1 MLFFTQDAKIK
12 IFIPFIPYLCDE
24 NLKRMDLSKRKRFPL
39 LEKVEILDI
48 GAEGKA
54 IAKYNDKIVFVP
66 RLVPGDIVDIQV
78 NKKRKKYLE
87 GYPVKFHKY
96 SAIRTKPYCSHF
108 GTCGGC
114 KWQNLPYEEQLKYK
128 QKQVYDQLH
137 RIGKIPSI
145 QLEKMSNIL
154 PSEKTKYYRNKLE
167 YTFSNNRWLTREEID
182 SGKEFP
188 DMDALGFHVPGMFD
202 KVINITECYHQPSP
216 SNEIRNAVRKFSK
229 QNGLSFFDI
238 KKQVGFLRNLIIRNA
253 SSGQW
258 MVIISFFYEDKE
270 KRELLL
276 EYISNKFSILT
287 SLMYVINSKKNDTI
301 TDQDIKLFKGK
312 DHIIE
317 EMEGLKFK
325 VGPKSFYQTNSAQA
339 YELYK
344 TVRKFANLQ
353 GKELVYDLYTGTG
366 TIACF
371 ISSGAGHVIGIDSVP
386 EAIEDAKKN
395 SQLNGIDNIDFYTG
409 DIKDIFNNEFITENG
424 KPDVIILDPPRAGV
438 HKDVIENIQLA
449 SPEKIIYVSC
459 NPATQARDI
468 NFLLEDY
475 EVAEI
480 QPVDM
485 FPQTHHVENVVLLL
499 HNAPFGAFSSG

>member
-1 MLFFTQDAKIK
+1 
-12 IFIPFIPYLCDE
+12 
-24 NLKRMDLSKRKRFPL
+24 LSKRKKYPL
-39 LEKVEILDI
+39 LEKVEIIDI

-54 IAKYNDKIVFVP
+54 IAKHNDKIIFIP
-66 RLVPGDIVDIQV
+66 QLVPGDIVDIQV

-87 GYPVKFHKY
+87 GYPVKFHQY
-96 SAIRTKPYCSHF
+96 SAIRTKPYCNHF

-145 QLEKMSNIL
+145 QLEKMNNIR

-188 DMDALGFHVPGMFD
+188 DMNALGFHVPGMFD
-202 KVINITECYHQPSP
+202 KVIDLTECYHQPSP
-216 SNEIRNAVRKFSK
+216 SNEIRNAVREFSK
-229 QNGLSFFDI
+229 QNRLSYFDI
-238 KKQVGFLRNLIIRNA
+238 KKQVGFLRNLIIRNT
-253 SSGQW
+253 SSGQF
-258 MVIISFFYEDKE
+258 MVIVSFFYDDK
-270 KRELLL
+270 KNRELLL
-276 EYISNKFSILT
+276 EYISSKFPMLT

-325 VGPKSFYQTNSAQA
+325 VSPKSFYQTNSAQA

-344 TVRKFANLQ
+344 KVRKFADLKGN
-353 GKELVYDLYTGTG
+353 ELIYDLYTGTG

-371 ISSGAGHVIGIDSVP
+371 IASGTGHVIGIDSVP
-386 EAIEDAKKN
+386 EAIEDARKN
-395 SQLNGIDNIDFYTG
+395 SQLNELDNIDFYTG

-424 KPDVIILDPPRAGV
+424 KPDVLILDPPRAGV
-438 HKDVIENIQLA
+438 HKDVIENIRLA

-468 NFLLEDY
+468 SFLLDKY
-475 EVAEI
+475 EVVEI

-485 FPQTHHVENVVLLL
+485 FPQTHHVENIVLLIRK
-499 HNAPFGAFSSG
+499 

>member
-1 MLFFTQDAKIK
+1 M
-12 IFIPFIPYLCDE
+12 
-24 NLKRMDLSKRKRFPL
+24 SKRKKYPL
-39 LEKVEILDI
+39 LEKVEIIDI

-54 IAKYNDKIVFVP
+54 IAKHNDKIIFIP
-66 RLVPGDIVDIQV
+66 QLVPGDIVDIQV

-114 KWQNLPYEEQLKYK
+114 KWQNLPYKEQLKYK

-145 QLEKMSNIL
+145 QLEKMNNIR

-188 DMDALGFHVPGMFD
+188 DMNALGFHVPGMFD
-202 KVINITECYHQPSP
+202 KVIDLTECYHQPSP
-216 SNEIRNAVRKFSK
+216 SNEIRNAVREFSK
-229 QNGLSFFDI
+229 QNRLSYFDI
-238 KKQVGFLRNLIIRNA
+238 KKQVGFLRNLIIRNT
-253 SSGQW
+253 SSGQF
-258 MVIISFFYEDKE
+258 MVIVSFFYDDK
-270 KRELLL
+270 KNRELLL
-276 EYISNKFSILT
+276 EYISSKFPMLT

-325 VGPKSFYQTNSAQA
+325 VSPKSFYQTNSAQA

-344 TVRKFANLQ
+344 KVRKFADLKGN
-353 GKELVYDLYTGTG
+353 ELIYDLYTGTG

-371 ISSGAGHVIGIDSVP
+371 IASGTGHVIGIDSVP
-386 EAIEDAKKN
+386 EAIEDARKN
-395 SQLNGIDNIDFYTG
+395 SQLNELDNIDFYTG

-424 KPDVIILDPPRAGV
+424 KPDVLILDPPRAGV
-438 HKDVIENIQLA
+438 HKDVIENIRLA

-468 NFLLEDY
+468 SFLLDKY
-475 EVAEI
+475 EVVEI

-485 FPQTHHVENVVLLL
+485 FPQTHHVENIVLLIRK
-499 HNAPFGAFSSG
+499 

>member
-1 MLFFTQDAKIK
+1 M
-12 IFIPFIPYLCDE
+12 
-24 NLKRMDLSKRKRFPL
+24 SKRKKYPL
-39 LEKVEILDI
+39 LEKVEIIDI

-54 IAKYNDKIVFVP
+54 IAKHNDKIIFIP
-66 RLVPGDIVDIQV
+66 QLVPGDIVDIQV

-87 GYPVKFHKY
+87 GYPVKFHQY

-114 KWQNLPYEEQLKYK
+114 KWQNLPYKEQLKYK

-145 QLEKMSNIL
+145 QLEKMNNIR

-188 DMDALGFHVPGMFD
+188 DMNALGFHVPGMFD
-202 KVINITECYHQPSP
+202 KVIDLTECYHQPSP
-216 SNEIRNAVRKFSK
+216 SNEIRNAVREFSK
-229 QNGLSFFDI
+229 QNRLSYFDI
-238 KKQVGFLRNLIIRNA
+238 KKQVGFLRNLIIRNT
-253 SSGQW
+253 SSGQF
-258 MVIISFFYEDKE
+258 MVIVSFFYDDK
-270 KRELLL
+270 KNRELLL
-276 EYISNKFSILT
+276 EYISSKFPMLT

-325 VGPKSFYQTNSAQA
+325 VSPKSFYQTNSAQA

-344 TVRKFANLQ
+344 KVRKFADLKGN
-353 GKELVYDLYTGTG
+353 ELIYDLYTGTG

-371 ISSGAGHVIGIDSVP
+371 IASGTGHVIGIDSVP
-386 EAIEDAKKN
+386 EAIEDARKN
-395 SQLNGIDNIDFYTG
+395 SQLNELDNIDFYTG

-424 KPDVIILDPPRAGV
+424 KPDVLILDPPRAGV
-438 HKDVIENIQLA
+438 HKDVIENIRLA

-468 NFLLEDY
+468 SFLLDKY
-475 EVAEI
+475 EVVEI

-485 FPQTHHVENVVLLL
+485 FPQTHHVENIVLLIRK
-499 HNAPFGAFSSG
+499 

>member
-1 MLFFTQDAKIK
+1 
-12 IFIPFIPYLCDE
+12 
-24 NLKRMDLSKRKRFPL
+24 LSKRKKYPL
-39 LEKVEILDI
+39 LEKVEIIDI

-54 IAKYNDKIVFVP
+54 IAKHNDKIIFIP
-66 RLVPGDIVDIQV
+66 QLVPGDIVDIQV

-114 KWQNLPYEEQLKYK
+114 KWQNLPYKEQLKYK

-145 QLEKMSNIL
+145 QLEKMNNIR

-188 DMDALGFHVPGMFD
+188 DMNALGFHVPGMFD
-202 KVINITECYHQPSP
+202 KVIDLTECYHQPSP
-216 SNEIRNAVRKFSK
+216 SNEIRNAVREFSK
-229 QNGLSFFDI
+229 QNRLSYFDI
-238 KKQVGFLRNLIIRNA
+238 KKQVGFLRNLIIRNT
-253 SSGQW
+253 SSGQF
-258 MVIISFFYEDKE
+258 MVIVSFFYDDK
-270 KRELLL
+270 KNRELLL
-276 EYISNKFSILT
+276 EYISSKFPMLT

-325 VGPKSFYQTNSAQA
+325 VSPKSFYQTNSAQA

-344 TVRKFANLQ
+344 KVRKFADLKGN
-353 GKELVYDLYTGTG
+353 ELIYDLYTGTG

-371 ISSGAGHVIGIDSVP
+371 IASGTGHVIGIDSVP
-386 EAIEDAKKN
+386 EAIEDARKN
-395 SQLNGIDNIDFYTG
+395 SQLNELDNIDFYTG

-424 KPDVIILDPPRAGV
+424 KPDVLILDPPRAGV
-438 HKDVIENIQLA
+438 HKDVIENIRLA

-468 NFLLEDY
+468 SFLLDKY
-475 EVAEI
+475 EVVEI

-485 FPQTHHVENVVLLL
+485 FPQTHHVENIVLLIRK
-499 HNAPFGAFSSG
+499 